1 MASSKYPFRFYV
13 FMMAVLALSL
23 AGCKAYTS
31 YDKALREAEDV
42 EKLVLSRQ
50 RIGVLPENI
59 ARLAN
64 LKELRLFKS
73 NLHELPA
80 TIGGLDKLE
89 ELVLSDNKLK
99 ELPPEI
105 GKLKNLKR
113 LSLHHNQLTHLPK
126 EIGNLENLEVLN
138 LGFNKLDSIPQEIIQ
153 LKKLKFLYLHQNQ
166 LTKLPFGLEYLQDLQ
181 MVNLERNYLNELPQ
195 SLSNLPNLLVLN
207 VAYAGNGLEVPVGLC
222 ESLTLEELII
232 NSSVIVP
239 GCFAVPGNRELRIIL
254 K

>member
-1 MASSKYPFRFYV
+1 MLKLIDFFINRSLLVNLISI
-13 FMMAVLALSL
+13 MLLL
-23 AGCKAYTS
+23 AGAFSIYS
-31 YDKALREAEDV
+31 LRKEMFPEVDFDIILVTATYQGSTPEDV

-153 LKKLKFLYLHQNQ
+153 LKKLKFPYSQTIIA
-166 LTKLPFGLEYLQDLQ
+166 LTTCQHY
-181 MVNLERNYLNELPQ
+181 
-195 SLSNLPNLLVLN
+195 
-207 VAYAGNGLEVPVGLC
+207 PVW
-222 ESLTLEELII
+222 T
-232 NSSVIVP
+232 IVW
-239 GCFAVPGNRELRIIL
+239 
-254 K
+254 